1 MKLFVFESSLEKA
14 QGKEKSEG
22 LPTSFSSSELANV
35 TALEQALK
43 HILDRQVQTNLTKFI
58 ILIYFNLISHFR
70 FFFCLTYCYLCT
82 IVYFRAV
89 YFLPTS

>member
-43 HILDRQVQTNLTKFI
+43 HILDRQV
-58 ILIYFNLISHFR
+58 
-70 FFFCLTYCYLCT
+70 
-82 IVYFRAV
+82 
-89 YFLPTS
+89 